1 MAHLADTGKM
11 KILLVHNTY
20 QYRGGED
27 VVFDQE
33 QHLLKAA
40 GHEVL
45 EYQRHNSEIKG
56 YSTARRISL
65 LARTV
70 WADDTY
76 REFSTLLRQSKPE
89 IVHIHNTFPLISPSV
104 YWACRNEQVPVV
116 QTLHNYRLFC
126 PGANFFRAGKTCE
139 DCIGGSF
146 WHGVQHGCYRDSRVE
161 TAPVALMLSVHHA
174 RKTWHR
180 MVDRYIV
187 LTEFARSRFV
197 KAGLPAEKITVK
209 GNCVDPDP
217 GMRTGE
223 GSYALCVGRVSEE
236 KGTPTL
242 LRAWQQLPRTYTLRV
257 IGDGPAR
264 AQLESEAAAQGLTN
278 VSFLGQQ
285 PRDRVIEAMKGA
297 RFVVF
302 PSELYENLPLTII
315 EAFACG
321 VPVLASNLGAMQEIV
336 EEGRTGMFFRPGDA
350 DQLARAVASAWDQPE
365 HMRLLGQQARQEYES
380 KYTATANYRQLLRIY
395 REVLA
400 GRVTSPDLLVP
411 SVRVQ
416 VPEEVPPA

>member
-1 MAHLADTGKM
+1 
-11 KILLVHNTY
+11 
-20 QYRGGED
+20 
-27 VVFDQE
+27 
-33 QHLLKAA
+33 
-40 GHEVL
+40 L
-45 EYQRHNSEIKG
+45 ER
-56 YSTARRISL
+56 
-65 LARTV
+65 
-70 WADDTY
+70 
-76 REFSTLLRQSKPE
+76 
-89 IVHIHNTFPLISPSV
+89 
-104 YWACRNEQVPVV
+104 
-116 QTLHNYRLFC
+116 
-126 PGANFFRAGKTCE
+126 
-139 DCIGGSF
+139 
-146 WHGVQHGCYRDSRVE
+146 
-161 TAPVALMLSVHHA
+161 
-174 RKTWHR
+174 
-180 MVDRYIV
+180 
-187 LTEFARSRFV
+187 
-197 KAGLPAEKITVK
+197 
-209 GNCVDPDP
+209 
-217 GMRTGE
+217 
-223 GSYALCVGRVSEE
+223 
-236 KGTPTL
+236 
-242 LRAWQQLPRTYTLRV
+242 
-257 IGDGPAR
+257 
-264 AQLESEAAAQGLTN
+264 EAAAQGLTN

-365 HMRLLGQQARQEYES
+365 YMRLLGQQARQEYES